1 MDYPDYPLTPVFCT
15 PKDES
20 QRKAWTLIF
29 RQTFGN
35 ITPNRFRQNEL
46 KLEERCKKYSIEYIA
61 PQLEDSV
68 VAIHER
74 RLRLQKKCKAA
85 TAKIRRNNMSQQ
97 DREKESLRQQSR
109 NRKLK
114 SFSGRTNP
122 SEIRTIRITG
132 VGGTPNYSFFP
143 ITSEYTSVGIY
154 L

>member
-97 DREKESLRQQSR
+97 TER
-109 NRKLK
+109 RK
-114 SFSGRTNP
+114 
-122 SEIRTIRITG
+122 
-132 VGGTPNYSFFP
+132 V
-143 ITSEYTSVGIY
+143 
-154 L
+154 